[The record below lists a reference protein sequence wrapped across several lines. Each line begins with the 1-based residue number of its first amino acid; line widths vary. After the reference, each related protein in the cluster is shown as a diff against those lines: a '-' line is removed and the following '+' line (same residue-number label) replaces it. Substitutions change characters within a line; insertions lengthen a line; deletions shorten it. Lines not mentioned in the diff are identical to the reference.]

1 MMVNA
6 DHKTHHGFRP
16 GSPRISIRFPLIIR
30 SLALACLIAGVLLT
44 ILESSSAVLAQST
57 PSPRID
63 ILTLDSTITNV
74 SHVYVDRGI
83 DQARD
88 HGASAVLIELDSA
101 GGDASAADSI
111 ANSILN
117 STVPVIVYVPE
128 AKTVRGA
135 AVTILVA
142 GNIAAMAPGAT
153 IGDASRVAGGSDAS
167 ASDKRVITRLQNLS
181 TDRGRKTG
189 WASGSVKNSIHL
201 TADQAKAAGIIDEIA
216 PDRASLFTAI
226 NGKSIQMESGE
237 RVTLSTASAESRAI
251 KMTLF
256 ERFRAFITSP
266 SVAYVLLCFGV
277 LGIFFELASP
287 GGFVAGTIGIACFAS
302 GIYAFSALPLNWTG
316 LGLMMFAFVLLG
328 IDLFVT
334 SFGVLTLGGLASFIA
349 GSYIVIDTGIIGYDP
364 VSRPVIWTATACVIG
379 YSLFV
384 GLSAVRS
391 FRKKPVTGRKAMI
404 GEIGTVRDR
413 LDPHGMIFVQGELWQ
428 ARVPALPKNQSVPVG
443 TKVEVTAINGLLLD
457 VRPVSA
463 NVEANGDTSSSRLF
477 AQLDRIDQ
485 GDRNT
490 PRGSSVLPIEGG
502 VESLRP

>member
-6 DHKTHHGFRP
+6 DPKTHHGFRP
-16 GSPRISIRFPLIIR
+16 GSPRISTRFPLIIR
-30 SLALACLIAGVLLT
+30 SLALVCLIAGVLLT
-44 ILESSSAVLAQST
+44 ILGSSSTVLAQST

-88 HGASAVLIELDSA
+88 DGASAVLIELDSA

-128 AKTVRGA
+128 GKTVRGA

-142 GNIAAMAPGAT
+142 GDIAAMAPSAT
-153 IGDASRVAGGSDAS
+153 IGDASRVAGGSDAT
-167 ASDKRVITRLQNLS
+167 ASDANVIARLRELS
-181 TDRGRKTG
+181 TNRGRQTG
-189 WASGSVKNSIHL
+189 WASGAVENSLHL
-201 TADQAKAAGIIDEIA
+201 TADRAKAAGIIDEIA
-216 PDRASLFTAI
+216 PDRASLFAAVD
-226 NGKSIQMESGE
+226 GKSIQLESGD
-237 RVTLSTASAESRAI
+237 RITLSTLSAESSAV
-251 KMTLF
+251 KMTLL
-256 ERFRAFITSP
+256 ERLRAFVTSP

-287 GGFVAGTIGIACFAS
+287 GGFVAGTIGLICFAT
-302 GIYAFSALPLNWTG
+302 GIYAFSALPLNWSG
-316 LGLMMFAFVLLG
+316 LGLMLLAFVLLG

-334 SFGVLTLGGLASFIA
+334 SFGMLTLAGLASFIA
-349 GSYIVIDTGIIGYDP
+349 GSYIVIDTDIIGYDP

-428 ARVPALPKNQSVPVG
+428 ARVPKLPQDQSISVG
-443 TKVEVTAINGLLLD
+443 TRVEVTAINGLLLD
-457 VRPVSA
+457 VRPVGA
-463 NVEANGDTSSSRLF
+463 NAVADEDTAGSRLF
-477 AQLDRIDQ
+477 AQLDRIDR
-485 GDRNT
+485 DERNA